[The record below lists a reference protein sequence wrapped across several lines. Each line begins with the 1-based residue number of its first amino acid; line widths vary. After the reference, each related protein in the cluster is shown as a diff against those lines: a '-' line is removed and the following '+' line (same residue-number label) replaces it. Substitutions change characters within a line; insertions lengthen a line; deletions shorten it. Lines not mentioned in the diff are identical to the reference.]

1 MSDILISPVAS
12 KTSITPLHLLL
23 ALAIVAIWGT
33 NFAIMKVALAQ
44 FPPLLFGALR
54 FIFCVLP
61 GIFFLKR
68 PKVPWKLLAAYGL
81 LIGVGQFG
89 LVYIAVSGY
98 ISPGLASLII
108 QLQVFFTILMSAR
121 AGEKVLPLQWLALAV
136 AFVGL
141 GVIALHVDAQTT
153 VLGLAL
159 MLCAAISWA
168 AGNMVVKQSPGADML
183 AYIVWSS
190 LFSVP
195 PLILLSLGFDGPA
208 AVAKALTHASWD
220 AWAAVFWQSAGNTMF
235 GFAAWGWLLNRY
247 KASTI
252 APTALLVPVFG
263 LGASVIWLHEP
274 LPMWKLLATGLVISG
289 LLLNMA
295 AARRPS
301 PAP

>member
-1 MSDILISPVAS
+1 MTAELAAPAPPRTAV
-12 KTSITPLHLLL
+12 TPLHLLL

-68 PKVPWKLLAAYGL
+68 PKVAWKLLAAYGL

-121 AGEKVLPLQWLALAV
+121 AGEKVLPLQWLALGV

-141 GVIALHVDAQTT
+141 GVIAAHVDAQTT
-153 VLGLAL
+153 VLGLIL
-159 MLCAAISWA
+159 MLCAATSWA

-274 LPMWKLLATGLVISG
+274 LPLWKLLATGLVIAG

-295 AARRPS
+295 AGRRPS